1 MACRKL
7 GDIACL
13 RAASFVV
20 RIGSCW
26 LVSGSRMIGVAP
38 KILIRRSLSFFVT
51 RSGRVVGHWPSL
63 INRRRGSRRSR
74 WHRGTTLG
82 GGSFAWFKDKMRIF
96 NAIL

>member
-20 RIGSCW
+20 RIGSSW

-38 KILIRRSLSFFVT
+38 KILIRRSFSSFVT
-51 RSGRVVGHWPSL
+51 RSGCVVGHWSRL
-63 INRRRGSRRSR
+63 INRMGGSRRTMLR
-74 WHRGTTLG
+74 RGAILG
-82 GGSFAWFKDKMRIF
+82 GGSFAWFKNKKWVF